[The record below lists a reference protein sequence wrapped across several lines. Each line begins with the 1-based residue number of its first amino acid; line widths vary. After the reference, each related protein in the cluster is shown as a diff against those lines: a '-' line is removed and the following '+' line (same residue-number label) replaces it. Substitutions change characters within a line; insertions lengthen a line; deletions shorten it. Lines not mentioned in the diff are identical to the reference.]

1 MRLGSNWMI
10 KSAVPESGT
19 DTYEPKTP
27 PSRETA
33 NAPTAT
39 TTIGTQA
46 RPISL
51 LIALLTSSPS
61 DAVHGVGDETVSAR
75 TWSARGPASH
85 AEGVPRPSQSVHRPR
100 HPRRLEI
107 GKLTPRV
114 V

>member
-1 MRLGSNWMI
+1 MRLGSNWMT

-27 PSRETA
+27 RSRETV

-51 LIALLTSSPS
+51 AIALLTSGPS
-61 DAVHGVGDETVSAR
+61 DAVHGVADETFSA
-75 TWSARGPASH
+75 
-85 AEGVPRPSQSVHRPR
+85 
-100 HPRRLEI
+100 
-107 GKLTPRV
+107 
-114 V
+114 